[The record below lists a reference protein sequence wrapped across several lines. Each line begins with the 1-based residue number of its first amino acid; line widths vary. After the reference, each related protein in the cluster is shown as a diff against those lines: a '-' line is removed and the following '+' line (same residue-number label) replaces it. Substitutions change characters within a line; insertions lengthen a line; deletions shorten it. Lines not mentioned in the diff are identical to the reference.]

1 MIICKLYHMM
11 ELYFFLITNK
21 VNCIKYIQCL
31 LFSGSKIIVERAF
44 ADKIDR
50 GESSLFLEGR

>member
-1 MIICKLYHMM
+1 MM
-11 ELYFFLITNK
+11 YNIFINPNR
-21 VNCIKYIQCL
+21 VNCIKHIQL
-31 LFSGSKIIVERAF
+31 VLFSGSKIIVERAF